1 MPEDAESQ
9 PVKRGPGRPR
19 KVAAPKVEVASP
31 PDEWKTNEP
40 GLEPEPVSAPTDP
53 RIGQSCDPSWSS
65 VGYSDGS
72 TYRCENG
79 AIVERVI

>member
-31 PDEWKTNEP
+31 PDEWKNSESEP
-40 GLEPEPVSAPTDP
+40 AAKPVDP
-53 RIGQSCDPSWSS
+53 RIGQVCDPGWSS

-72 TYRCENG
+72 TYLCKNG
-79 AIVERVI
+79 KLVERVY